1 MIQRIQSLYLFLT
14 ILLAVLFLAGNIFT
28 FGDDT
33 GATYIATLK
42 GVYAANEGTS
52 GGQVHGT
59 VPVIVFVVFTALASV
74 ITIFSFRNRKLQSK
88 LAISVI
94 VLAGMLIITSSYCI
108 WFVMSEFQSRLIPGY
123 KMVLP
128 FLMLIFSILAYRG
141 IKKDDNLVKSY
152 DRLR

>member
-28 FGDDT
+28 FGGGT
-33 GATYIATLK
+33 TATYSATVK
-42 GVYAANEGTS
+42 GLFVVADGTIGAPVHSTVPLTIFVLLTTLTS
-52 GGQVHGT
+52 G
-59 VPVIVFVVFTALASV
+59 
-74 ITIFSFRNRKLQSK
+74 ITLFSFRNRKLQSK

-94 VLAGMLIITSSYCI
+94 VLAVMLIVTSAYCI
-108 WFVMSEFQSRLIPGY
+108 WFVISEFQAQPRMGF
-123 KMVLP
+123 KMILP
-128 FLMLIFSILAYRG
+128 FLMLIFAILAYRG